1 MTTDTSNRIPLLED
15 LRHSPH
21 VCMAEVTRAANR
33 ALSRHYGAYL
43 DGAGIAPGQA
53 SLLMQ
58 LYYLK
63 DISVADFAARMRTER
78 TTMIRNIAALER
90 AGRVETFTPEGSRT
104 RHVRLTDA
112 GRCLL
117 ADIVTRWDA
126 AQQALKAQLGAEQWT
141 TLITALNALADL
153 PSHFPGPDATS

>member
-1 MTTDTSNRIPLLED
+1 
-15 LRHSPH
+15 
-21 VCMAEVTRAANR
+21 MAEAARAANR

-58 LYYLK
+58 LYYLN

-112 GRCLL
+112 GRSLL
-117 ADIVTRWDA
+117 ADIVTKWDA
-126 AQQALKAQLGAEQWT
+126 AQQALKAQLGAEQWA
-141 TLITALNALADL
+141 TLISALNALADL
-153 PSHFPGPDATS
+153 PAPLPAPDATR

>member
-1 MTTDTSNRIPLLED
+1 MTTDTSHRILLLED
-15 LRHSPH
+15 IRHSPH
-21 VCMAEVTRAANR
+21 VCMAEATRAANR

-126 AQQALKAQLGAEQWT
+126 AQQALKAQLGAEQWA
-141 TLITALNALADL
+141 TLISALNALADL
-153 PSHFPGPDATS
+153 PAPLPDPDATR